1 MSRATRITGNW
12 GSGKA
17 TVLHYKASPHPG
29 LRKHTQLSDLPS
41 TVEVALILA
50 RRLHGA
56 AAAPVTHSE
65 RTIP

>member
-1 MSRATRITGNW
+1 VSQANRITGRA

-17 TVLHYKASPHPG
+17 IMLHYEASPHPG
-29 LRKHTQLSDLPS
+29 LRKHTRLSDLPS
-41 TVEVALILA
+41 TVEVAPILA